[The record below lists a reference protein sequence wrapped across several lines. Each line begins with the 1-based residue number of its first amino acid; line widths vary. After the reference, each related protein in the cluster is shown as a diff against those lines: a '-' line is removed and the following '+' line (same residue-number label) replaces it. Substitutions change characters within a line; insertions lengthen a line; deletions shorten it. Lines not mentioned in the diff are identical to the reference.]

1 MNMLNAQDFLLNGL
15 QDLTGDEMAA
25 IGGGYGPGGGG
36 NTGGGGGTGNTYGG
50 PSIPVP
56 PYIPGPNP
64 YGR

>member
-25 IGGGYGPGGGG
+25 IGGGYGPGSSTPPS
-36 NTGGGGGTGNTYGG
+36 TGGGGSCYGC
-50 PSIPVP
+50 PCPPVLPTPVP
-56 PYIPGPNP
+56 VPTP

>member
-25 IGGGYGPGGGG
+25 IGGGYGPGSSTPPS
-36 NTGGGGGTGNTYGG
+36 TGGGSCYGCPCPPIPPLLPPGT
-50 PSIPVP
+50 
-56 PYIPGPNP
+56 NP